1 MTDSSRQTPLTAST
15 LASRHSVKVLPAKL
29 AYQVNGAEMK
39 TDRNR
44 AGGGPTRRV
53 ATLGLVL

>member
-1 MTDSSRQTPLTAST
+1 VLTE
-15 LASRHSVKVLPAKL
+15 LLGVEIEASRHSVKVLPAKL